1 VILSDREILQRLATG
16 DIIIDPEPDR
26 DIQVGPS
33 SVDLRLGNEFIVFRR
48 EKKPFIDPFADDPT
62 LFTEKVVLSED
73 EPFIIH
79 PGEFVLAST
88 EEYVRVPSDLV
99 ARVDGRSSLGRLG
112 IIIHA
117 TAGFIDPGF
126 EGTITLEIT
135 NINVM
140 PVALY
145 PGMRI
150 CQISF
155 ETMNRPAERP
165 YGVKTGSKYQ
175 GQRGPTVSRL
185 KWDRR

>member
-1 VILSDREILQRLATG
+1 MILSDVDILRRLENKSLFIEPIW
-16 DIIIDPEPDR
+16 DIDV
-26 DIQVGPS
+26 QLGPS
-33 SVDLRLGNEFIVFRR
+33 SVDLRLSNEFVVFRR
-48 EKKPFIDPFADDPT
+48 EKKPFIDPFSDDPQA
-62 LFTEKVVLSED
+62 FTEKIVLNEN

-79 PGEFVLAST
+79 PQEFVLAST
-88 EEYVRVPSDLV
+88 IEYVKIPNDLV
-99 ARVDGRSSLGRLG
+99 GRVDGRSSLGRLG

-155 ETMNRPAERP
+155 EPVTTEVNRS
-165 YGVKTGSKYQ
+165 YGSRKGSKYQ
-175 GQRGPTVSRL
+175 GQRGPTLSRL
-185 KWDRR
+185 RWDRR

>member
-1 VILSDREILQRLATG
+1 MILSDVDILKRLENKSLF
-16 DIIIDPEPDR
+16 IEPMR
-26 DIQVGPS
+26 DVDLQVGPS
-33 SVDLRLGNEFIVFRR
+33 SVDLRLSNEFVVFRR
-48 EKKPFIDPFADDPT
+48 EKKPFIDPFSDDPQA
-62 LFTEKVVLSED
+62 FTEKIVLSEN

-79 PGEFVLAST
+79 PQEFVLAST
-88 EEYVRVPSDLV
+88 MEYVKIPNDLV
-99 ARVDGRSSLGRLG
+99 GRVDGRSSLGRLG

-155 ETMNRPAERP
+155 EPVTTKVNRSYGNRP
-165 YGVKTGSKYQ
+165 GSKYQ
-175 GQRGPTVSRL
+175 GQKGPTLSRL
-185 KWDRR
+185 KWDGR

>member
-1 VILSDREILQRLATG
+1 MILSDG
-16 DIIIDPEPDR
+16 DILDLLSKKEIVIDPFPDR
-26 DIQVGPS
+26 DIQIGPS
-33 SVDLRLGNEFIVFRR
+33 SVDLRLSREFIVFRR
-48 EKKPFIDPFADDPT
+48 EKKPFIDPFDDDPT
-62 LFTEKVVLSED
+62 HFTERVLLRD
-73 EPFIIH
+73 NEPFIIH

-88 EEYVRVPSDLV
+88 MEYVKVPNYLV

-145 PGMRI
+145 PSMRI

-155 ETMNRPAERP
+155 EELKTPAQRP
-165 YGVKTGSKYQ
+165 YGKKVDSKYQ
-175 GQRGPTVSRL
+175 GQRGPTISKLRN
-185 KWDRR
+185 DRR